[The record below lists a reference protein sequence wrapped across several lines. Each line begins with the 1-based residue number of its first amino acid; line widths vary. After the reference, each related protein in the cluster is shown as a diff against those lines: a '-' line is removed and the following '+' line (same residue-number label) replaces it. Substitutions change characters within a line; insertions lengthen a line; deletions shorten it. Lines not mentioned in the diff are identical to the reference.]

1 MTNIF
6 AQSGDLLEDFVGKKA
21 SKVAFPIEMKAKK
34 KQDDATKK
42 AAADLETFRISQEP
56 AERVTTIAEDAAAQK
71 RRKASSISG
80 SGKQST
86 ILSGVQKTLKAR
98 LGE

>member
-1 MTNIF
+1 MSNIF
-6 AQSGDLLEDFVGKKA
+6 AEVFDLQSDILGKKA
-21 SKVAFPIEMKAKK
+21 AGISDPIGKKITDKRDKQAKK
-34 KQDDATKK
+34 D
-42 AAADLETFRISQEP
+42 AAALDAFRISQEP